1 MSEQYFKYGIF
12 ALWWSFEVNDL
23 FYFQKSNLPMH
34 IVLKSQISITWVMFN
49 EPYYVPGTPAGTWV
63 VLVNEEDK
71 DPCPVLLT
79 FYQEKKNH

>member
-1 MSEQYFKYGIF
+1 
-12 ALWWSFEVNDL
+12 
-23 FYFQKSNLPMH
+23 MH

-71 DPCPVLLT
+71 DPCPILLT
-79 FYQEKKNH
+79 FYQEKQNH